1 MGRNTQTSAKMTL
14 AAGGVMTDRG
24 GIGEPKEDPFA
35 HYVRQ
40 GSPSQRA
47 LTAAWQAGIG
57 LQAVDGLAPSP
68 YLITTARS
76 SIEGEITLDE
86 VQCLVNSYY
95 QQNPQRGVNRV
106 EEADKVATRVAQVL
120 SEDGFVFSAAQYLAI
135 HRRLF
140 AGIYPQA
147 GKVRTYNIS
156 KQEWVLDADTV
167 TYGNAADLM
176 VTLEYDLALE
186 RAFSYRGLSTAEI
199 IGHLASFVARL
210 WQIHLFDEGNTRTT
224 AVFFIKYL
232 RTLGFTVDNT
242 AFSKHAWYFRNALV
256 RANYENLTAGIHE
269 TNEYLVKFLQNLLLG
284 EENELKN
291 RYLHISGLVSTAEN
305 QAFESDRQ
313 EVSPETQDI
322 TSADD
327 GTLSKKQ
334 DIGAKNQDIRL
345 ENQGIAWKGL
355 SPVSARHAQKLYD
368 FFGNE
373 GVFSRSQ
380 VTEILGITPSP
391 ASELLRKLLAA
402 SLISKVKGKGKGK
415 YRFTPLQPEGGA
427 N

>member
-1 MGRNTQTSAKMTL
+1 MTNI
-14 AAGGVMTDRG
+14 GGLGD
-24 GIGEPKEDPFA
+24 PKEDPFA
-35 HYVRQ
+35 QYVRQ

-47 LTAAWQAGIG
+47 LIAAWQAGIG
-57 LQAVDGLAPSP
+57 LQAVDGLEPSP

-86 VQCLVNSYY
+86 AQSLVNSYY
-95 QQNPQRGVNRV
+95 QQNPQRGLDRT

-156 KQEWVLDADTV
+156 KKEWVLDGDTV
-167 TYGNAADLM
+167 TYGSAADLM
-176 VTLEYDLALE
+176 ATLEYDLASE
-186 RAFSYRGLSTAEI
+186 REFSYRGLNATEI
-199 IGHLASFVARL
+199 IEHLASFVARL

-242 AFSKHAWYFRNALV
+242 LFSKHAWYFRNAMV
-256 RANYENLTAGIHE
+256 RANYENLTAGVHE
-269 TNEYLVKFLQNLLLG
+269 TNEYLVKFLRNLLLG

-291 RYLHISGLVSTAEN
+291 RYLHISGLVSEAKN
-305 QAFESDRQ
+305 QDIGYEGQ
-313 EVSPETQDI
+313 EDSPETQDI
-322 TSADD
+322 TSADKGD
-327 GTLSKKQ
+327 LPKNKDIGAENQ
-334 DIGAKNQDIRL
+334 DIGL
-345 ENQGIAWKGL
+345 ENQDIAWKGL
-355 SPVSARHAQKLYD
+355 SPVSARHTQKLYD

-380 VTEILGITPSP
+380 VTEILRITPSP

-402 SLISKVKGKGKGK
+402 SLITKVKGKGKGK
-415 YRFTPLQPEGGA
+415 YRFTPPRPEDGA

>member
-1 MGRNTQTSAKMTL
+1 MTNT
-14 AAGGVMTDRG
+14 AGL
-24 GIGEPKEDPFA
+24 GEPKEDPFA
-35 HYVRQ
+35 QYVRQ

-57 LQAVDGLAPSP
+57 LQAVDGLEPSP
-68 YLITTARS
+68 YLITTAKS

-86 VQCLVNSYY
+86 AQSLVNSYY
-95 QQNPQRGVNRV
+95 QQNPQRGLNRV

-140 AGIYPQA
+140 TGIYPQA

-156 KQEWVLDADTV
+156 KKEWVLDGDTV
-167 TYGNAADLM
+167 IYGNAADLM
-176 VTLEYDLALE
+176 ATLEYDLALE
-186 RAFSYRGLSTAEI
+186 RAFSYRELSTAEI
-199 IGHLASFVARL
+199 IEHLASFVARL

-242 AFSKHAWYFRNALV
+242 LFSSYSWYFRNAMV
-256 RANYENLTAGIHE
+256 RANYENLPAGVHE
-269 TNEYLVKFLQNLLLG
+269 TNEYLVKFLRNLLLG

-291 RYLHISGLVSTAEN
+291 RHLHISDLVSEAKN
-305 QAFESDRQ
+305 QAIGFDEQ
-313 EVSPETQDI
+313 EVSPETQVI
-322 TSADD
+322 TSADN
-327 GTLSKKQ
+327 GTVPKKQ
-334 DIGAKNQDIRL
+334 DIGVKNQD
-345 ENQGIAWKGL
+345 IAWKGL

-402 SLISKVKGKGKGK
+402 SLIIKVKGKGKGK
-415 YRFTPLQPEGGA
+415 YRFTSSQPEGGA

>member
-1 MGRNTQTSAKMTL
+1 MGWTEPVSDKMAL
-14 AAGGVMTDRG
+14 AAGGAMTDIG
-24 GIGEPKEDPFA
+24 GLEEPKEDPFA
-35 HYVRQ
+35 QYVRQ

-47 LTAAWQAGIG
+47 LIAAWQAGIG
-57 LQAVDGLAPSP
+57 LQAVDGLEPSP

-86 VQCLVNSYY
+86 AQSLVNSYY
-95 QQNPQRGVNRV
+95 QQNPQRGLDRT

-156 KQEWVLDADTV
+156 KKEWVLAGDTV

-176 VTLEYDLALE
+176 ETLEYDLAFE
-186 RAFSYRGLSTAEI
+186 RAFSYRELNATEI
-199 IGHLASFVARL
+199 IEHLASFVARL

-242 AFSKHAWYFRNALV
+242 LFSKHAWYFRNAMV

-269 TNEYLVKFLQNLLLG
+269 TNEYLVKFLRNLLLG

-291 RYLHISGLVSTAEN
+291 RYLHISGLVS
-305 QAFESDRQ
+305 QAKNPDIGSDGQ
-313 EVSPETQDI
+313 EVPPETQYI
-322 TSADD
+322 TSSDN
-327 GTLSKKQ
+327 GILSKKQ
-334 DIGAKNQDIRL
+334 DIGLEKQDIGVKNQDI
-345 ENQGIAWKGL
+345 EWAGL

-368 FFGNE
+368 FFGTE

-391 ASELLRKLLAA
+391 ASELLRKLLDA

-415 YRFTPLQPEGGA
+415 YRFTPPQPEGGA

>member
-1 MGRNTQTSAKMTL
+1 MGRTVPIPAKMTL
-14 AAGGVMTDRG
+14 TAGGAMTNTAG
-24 GIGEPKEDPFA
+24 LGEPKEDPFA
-35 HYVRQ
+35 QYVRQ

-57 LQAVDGLAPSP
+57 LQAVDGLEPSP
-68 YLITTARS
+68 YLITTAKS

-86 VQCLVNSYY
+86 AQSLVNSYY
-95 QQNPQRGVNRV
+95 QQNPQRGLNRV

-140 AGIYPQA
+140 TGIYPQA

-156 KQEWVLDADTV
+156 KKEWVLDGDTV
-167 TYGNAADLM
+167 IYGNAADLM
-176 VTLEYDLALE
+176 ATLEYDLALE
-186 RAFSYRGLSTAEI
+186 RAFSYRELSTAEI
-199 IGHLASFVARL
+199 IEHLASFVARL

-242 AFSKHAWYFRNALV
+242 LFSSYSWYFRNAMV
-256 RANYENLTAGIHE
+256 RANYENLPAGVHE
-269 TNEYLVKFLQNLLLG
+269 TNEYLVKFLRNLLLG

-291 RYLHISGLVSTAEN
+291 RHLHISDLVSEAKN
-305 QAFESDRQ
+305 QAIGFDEQ
-313 EVSPETQDI
+313 EVSPETQVI
-322 TSADD
+322 TSADN
-327 GTLSKKQ
+327 GTVPKKQ
-334 DIGAKNQDIRL
+334 DIGVKNQD
-345 ENQGIAWKGL
+345 IAWKGL

-402 SLISKVKGKGKGK
+402 SLIIKVKGKGKGK
-415 YRFTPLQPEGGA
+415 YRFTSSQPEGGA

>member
-1 MGRNTQTSAKMTL
+1 
-14 AAGGVMTDRG
+14 MTDIG
-24 GIGEPKEDPFA
+24 GLEEPKEDPFA
-35 HYVRQ
+35 QYVRQ

-47 LTAAWQAGIG
+47 LIAAWQAGIG
-57 LQAVDGLAPSP
+57 LQAVDGLEPSP

-86 VQCLVNSYY
+86 AQHLVNSYY
-95 QQNPQRGVNRV
+95 QQNPQRGLDRT
-106 EEADKVATRVAQVL
+106 EEADKVATRVAKVL

-156 KQEWVLDADTV
+156 KKEWVLDGDTV
-167 TYGNAADLM
+167 TYGSAADLM
-176 VTLEYDLALE
+176 ATLEYDLASE
-186 RAFSYRGLSTAEI
+186 REFSYRGLNATEI
-199 IGHLASFVARL
+199 IEHLASFVARL

-242 AFSKHAWYFRNALV
+242 LFSKHAWYFRNAMV
-256 RANYENLTAGIHE
+256 RANYENLTAGVHE
-269 TNEYLVKFLQNLLLG
+269 TNEYLVKFLRNLLLG

-305 QAFESDRQ
+305 QAFESAGQ
-313 EVSPETQDI
+313 EVFPETQDI
-322 TSADD
+322 ISSDN
-327 GTLSKKQ
+327 GTLPKKQ
-334 DIGAKNQDIRL
+334 DIGTENQDIGVKNQDI
-345 ENQGIAWKGL
+345 EWAGL
-355 SPVSARHAQKLYD
+355 SPVSARHTQKLYD
-368 FFGNE
+368 FFGTE

-391 ASELLRKLLAA
+391 VSELLRQLLAA

-415 YRFTPLQPEGGA
+415 YRFTPPRPEGGA

>member
-1 MGRNTQTSAKMTL
+1 
-14 AAGGVMTDRG
+14 MTDRG

-199 IGHLASFVARL
+199 IGHLVSFVARL

-269 TNEYLVKFLQNLLLG
+269 TNEYLVKFLRNLLLG
-284 EENELKN
+284 EE
-291 RYLHISGLVSTAEN
+291 IS
-305 QAFESDRQ
+305 
-313 EVSPETQDI
+313 
-322 TSADD
+322 
-327 GTLSKKQ
+327 
-334 DIGAKNQDIRL
+334 
-345 ENQGIAWKGL
+345 
-355 SPVSARHAQKLYD
+355 
-368 FFGNE
+368 
-373 GVFSRSQ
+373 
-380 VTEILGITPSP
+380 
-391 ASELLRKLLAA
+391 
-402 SLISKVKGKGKGK
+402 
-415 YRFTPLQPEGGA
+415 
-427 N
+427 

>member
-1 MGRNTQTSAKMTL
+1 MGRTVLIPAKMTL
-14 AAGGVMTDRG
+14 TAGGAMTNTAG
-24 GIGEPKEDPFA
+24 LGEPKEDPFA
-35 HYVRQ
+35 QYVRH

-47 LTAAWQAGIG
+47 LSAAWQAGIG
-57 LQAVDGLAPSP
+57 LQAVDGLEPSP

-76 SIEGEITLDE
+76 SIEGKITLDE
-86 VQCLVNSYY
+86 AQSLVNSYY

-147 GKVRTYNIS
+147 GKARTYNIS
-156 KQEWVLDADTV
+156 KKEWVLDGDTV
-167 TYGNAADLM
+167 IYGNAADLM
-176 VTLEYDLALE
+176 AILEYDLALE
-186 RAFSYRGLSTAEI
+186 RAFSYRELSTAEI
-199 IGHLASFVARL
+199 IEHLASFVARL

-242 AFSKHAWYFRNALV
+242 PFSKHAWYFRNAMV
-256 RANYENLTAGIHE
+256 RANYENLPAGIHE
-269 TNEYLVKFLQNLLLG
+269 TNEYLVKFLRNLLLG

-291 RYLHISGLVSTAEN
+291 RYLHISGLVSETKN
-305 QAFESDRQ
+305 QAIGFDEQ
-313 EVSPETQDI
+313 EVSPETQAI
-322 TSADD
+322 TSANN
-327 GTLSKKQ
+327 GTVPKKQ
-334 DIGAKNQDIRL
+334 DIEMETQD
-345 ENQGIAWKGL
+345 IAWKGL
-355 SPVSARHAQKLYD
+355 SPVSTRHAQKLYD

-402 SLISKVKGKGKGK
+402 SLITKVKGKGKGK
-415 YRFTPLQPEGGA
+415 YRFTRPQPEGGA

>member
-1 MGRNTQTSAKMTL
+1 MTAPISDKMAL

-24 GIGEPKEDPFA
+24 ELREPKEDPFA
-35 HYVRQ
+35 QYVRQ

-57 LQAVDGLAPSP
+57 LQAVDGLEPSP

-86 VQCLVNSYY
+86 AQNLVNSYY
-95 QQNPQRGVNRV
+95 QQNPQRAVNRV

-140 AGIYPQA
+140 AGIYPHA

-156 KQEWVLDADTV
+156 KKEWVLDADTV

-176 VTLEYDLALE
+176 ATLEYDLALE
-186 RAFSYRGLSTAEI
+186 RAFSYRGLSTTEI
-199 IGHLASFVARL
+199 IEHLASFVARL

-242 AFSKHAWYFRNALV
+242 PFSKHAWYFRNAMV

-269 TNEYLVKFLQNLLLG
+269 TNEYLVKFLRNLLLG
-284 EENELKN
+284 EENQLKN
-291 RYLHISGLVSTAEN
+291 RYLHISGLVSEAKN
-305 QAFESDRQ
+305 QDIGHEGQ
-313 EVSPETQDI
+313 EDFPETQDI
-322 TSADD
+322 TSADN
-327 GTLSKKQ
+327 GNLPKKQ
-334 DIGAKNQDIRL
+334 DIGLRKQD
-345 ENQGIAWKGL
+345 IAWKGL

-402 SLISKVKGKGKGK
+402 ALISKVKGKGKGK
-415 YRFTPLQPEGGA
+415 YRFTPPQPEGGA

>member
-1 MGRNTQTSAKMTL
+1 MGKTEPVSAKMAL
-14 AAGGVMTDRG
+14 SAGGVMTD
-24 GIGEPKEDPFA
+24 IGVLEEPKEDPFA
-35 HYVRQ
+35 QYVRQ

-47 LTAAWQAGIG
+47 LIAAWQAGIG
-57 LQAVDGLAPSP
+57 LQAVDGLEPSP

-86 VQCLVNSYY
+86 AQRLVNSYY
-95 QQNPQRGVNRV
+95 QQNSQRGLDRT

-120 SEDGFVFSAAQYLAI
+120 SEDGFVFSAGQYLAI

-156 KQEWVLDADTV
+156 KKEWVLGGDTV

-176 VTLEYDLALE
+176 ATLEYDLALE
-186 RAFSYRGLSTAEI
+186 RTFSYRGLNTTEI

-242 AFSKHAWYFRNALV
+242 LFSKHAWYFRNAMV

-269 TNEYLVKFLQNLLLG
+269 TNEYLVKFLRNLLLG

-291 RYLHISGLVSTAEN
+291 RHLHISGLVSTAEN
-305 QAFESDRQ
+305 QAFESDGQ
-313 EVSPETQDI
+313 EVFPETQDI
-322 TSADD
+322 ASSDN
-327 GTLSKKQ
+327 GTLPKKQ
-334 DIGAKNQDIRL
+334 DIEAEKQDIGVKNQDI
-345 ENQGIAWKGL
+345 NWAGL
-355 SPVSARHAQKLYD
+355 SPVSVRHAQKLYD
-368 FFGNE
+368 SFGDE

-415 YRFTPLQPEGGA
+415 YRFTPLQSEGGA

>member
-1 MGRNTQTSAKMTL
+1 MGRTAPVSAKMTL

-24 GIGEPKEDPFA
+24 GIGEPKEDLFA
-35 HYVRQ
+35 QYVRQ

-57 LQAVDGLAPSP
+57 LQAVDGLKPSP

-76 SIEGEITLDE
+76 SIEGVITLDE
-86 VQCLVNSYY
+86 AQCLVDSYY

-186 RAFSYRGLSTAEI
+186 RAFSYRGLSTAKI
-199 IGHLASFVARL
+199 IEHLASFVARL

-242 AFSKHAWYFRNALV
+242 PFSKHSWYFRNAMV

-269 TNEYLVKFLQNLLLG
+269 TNEYLVKFLRNLLLG
-284 EENELKN
+284 EENQLKN
-291 RYLHISGLVSTAEN
+291 RYLHISGLVSTADN

-322 TSADD
+322 TSAGN

-334 DIGAKNQDIRL
+334 DIGAKNQDI
-345 ENQGIAWKGL
+345 EWAGL
-355 SPVSARHAQKLYD
+355 SPISARHAQKLYD

-415 YRFTPLQPEGGA
+415 YRFTPPQPEGGA

>member
-1 MGRNTQTSAKMTL
+1 MTNTAEL
-14 AAGGVMTDRG
+14 
-24 GIGEPKEDPFA
+24 GEPTEDPFA
-35 HYVRQ
+35 QYVRQ

-57 LQAVDGLAPSP
+57 LQAVDGLTPSP

-76 SIEGEITLDE
+76 SIEGKITLDE
-86 VQCLVNSYY
+86 AQSLINSYY
-95 QQNPQRGVNRV
+95 QQNPQRGLNRV
-106 EEADKVATRVAQVL
+106 EEADKVATRIAQVL

-135 HRRLF
+135 HRRFF

-156 KQEWVLDADTV
+156 KKEWVLDGDTV
-167 TYGNAADLM
+167 IYGNAADLM
-176 VTLEYDLALE
+176 ATLEYDLALE
-186 RAFSYRGLSTAEI
+186 RAFSYRELSTAEI
-199 IGHLASFVARL
+199 IEHLASFVARL

-232 RTLGFTVDNT
+232 RTLGFTGANT
-242 AFSKHAWYFRNALV
+242 LFSSYSWYFRNALV
-256 RANYENLTAGIHE
+256 RANYENLPAGIHE
-269 TNEYLVKFLQNLLLG
+269 TNEYLEKFLRNLLLG

-291 RYLHISGLVSTAEN
+291 RYLHIRGLVSEAKN
-305 QAFESDRQ
+305 QNIGSGGQ
-313 EVSPETQDI
+313 EVSPETQGIASTDN
-322 TSADD
+322 
-327 GTLSKKQ
+327 GNPPKKQ
-334 DIGAKNQDIRL
+334 DIGLKKQD
-345 ENQGIAWKGL
+345 IAWKGL
-355 SPVSARHAQKLYD
+355 NPVSARHAQKLYD

-380 VTEILGITPSP
+380 VTEILRITPSP

-402 SLISKVKGKGKGK
+402 SLITKVKGSGKGK
-415 YRFTPLQPEGGA
+415 YRFTRRQPEGGA

>member
-1 MGRNTQTSAKMTL
+1 MGRTAPISAKMTL
-14 AAGGVMTDRG
+14 AAGGGMTDRSEL
-24 GIGEPKEDPFA
+24 GEPKEDPFA

-86 VQCLVNSYY
+86 AQHLVNSYY
-95 QQNPQRGVNRV
+95 QQNPQRGINRV

-156 KQEWVLDADTV
+156 KKEWVLDGDTV

-176 VTLEYDLALE
+176 VTLEYDLTLE
-186 RAFSYRGLSTAEI
+186 RAFSYRGLSTTEI
-199 IGHLASFVARL
+199 IEHLASFVARL
-210 WQIHLFDEGNTRTT
+210 WQIHPFDEGNTRTT

-242 AFSKHAWYFRNALV
+242 PFSKHAWYFRNAMV

-269 TNEYLVKFLQNLLLG
+269 TNEYLVKFLRNLLLG
-284 EENELKN
+284 EENQLKN

-305 QAFESDRQ
+305 QDIGYEGQ
-313 EVSPETQDI
+313 EDSPETQDI
-322 TSADD
+322 TSADN
-327 GTLSKKQ
+327 GNLPKKQ
-334 DIGAKNQDIRL
+334 DIGLRKQD
-345 ENQGIAWKGL
+345 IAWKGL

-380 VTEILGITPSP
+380 VTAILGITPSP
-391 ASELLRKLLAA
+391 ASELLRKLLGA

-415 YRFTPLQPEGGA
+415 YRFTPPQPEGGV

>member
-1 MGRNTQTSAKMTL
+1 MTNR
-14 AAGGVMTDRG
+14 AGL
-24 GIGEPKEDPFA
+24 GEPKEDPFA
-35 HYVRQ
+35 QYVRQ

-57 LQAVDGLAPSP
+57 LQAVDGLEPSP
-68 YLITTARS
+68 YLITTAKS

-86 VQCLVNSYY
+86 AQSLVNSYY
-95 QQNPQRGVNRV
+95 QQNPQRGLNRV

-156 KQEWVLDADTV
+156 KKEWVLDGDTV
-167 TYGNAADLM
+167 IYGNAADLM
-176 VTLEYDLALE
+176 ATLEYDLALE
-186 RAFSYRGLSTAEI
+186 RAFSYRELSAAEI
-199 IGHLASFVARL
+199 IEHLASFVARL

-242 AFSKHAWYFRNALV
+242 LFSSYSWYFRNAMV
-256 RANYENLTAGIHE
+256 RANYENLPAGVYE
-269 TNEYLVKFLQNLLLG
+269 TNEYLVKFLRNLLLG

-291 RYLHISGLVSTAEN
+291 RHLHISDLVSEAKN
-305 QAFESDRQ
+305 QAIGFDEQ
-313 EVSPETQDI
+313 EVPPETQVI
-322 TSADD
+322 TSAGN
-327 GTLSKKQ
+327 GTVPKKQ
-334 DIGAKNQDIRL
+334 DIGLETQD
-345 ENQGIAWKGL
+345 IAWKGL

-380 VTEILGITPSP
+380 VTEILRITPSP

-402 SLISKVKGKGKGK
+402 SLITKVKGKGKGK
-415 YRFTPLQPEGGA
+415 YRFTRPQPEGRA

>member
-1 MGRNTQTSAKMTL
+1 
-14 AAGGVMTDRG
+14 MTDIG
-24 GIGEPKEDPFA
+24 GLEEPKEDPFA
-35 HYVRQ
+35 QYVRQ

-47 LTAAWQAGIG
+47 LIAAWQAGIG
-57 LQAVDGLAPSP
+57 LQAVDGLEPSP

-86 VQCLVNSYY
+86 AQSLVNSYY
-95 QQNPQRGVNRV
+95 QQNPQRGLDRT

-147 GKVRTYNIS
+147 GKIRTYNIS
-156 KQEWVLDADTV
+156 KKEWVLGGDTV
-167 TYGNAADLM
+167 IYGNAADLM
-176 VTLEYDLALE
+176 ATLEYDLGLE
-186 RAFSYRGLSTAEI
+186 REFSYRGLNATEI
-199 IGHLASFVARL
+199 IEHLASFVARL

-242 AFSKHAWYFRNALV
+242 LFSKHAWYFRNAMV
-256 RANYENLTAGIHE
+256 RANYENLTAGVHE
-269 TNEYLVKFLQNLLLG
+269 TNEYLVKFLRNLLLG

-291 RYLHISGLVSTAEN
+291 RYLHISGLVSEAKN
-305 QAFESDRQ
+305 QAFESEGQ
-313 EVSPETQDI
+313 EVFPETQDI
-322 TSADD
+322 TSSDN
-327 GTLSKKQ
+327 GTLAKKQ
-334 DIGAKNQDIRL
+334 DIGAENQNIGVKNQDI
-345 ENQGIAWKGL
+345 EWAGL
-355 SPVSARHAQKLYD
+355 SPVSARHTQKLYD
-368 FFGNE
+368 FFGTE

-380 VTEILGITPSP
+380 VTEILRITPSP

-402 SLISKVKGKGKGK
+402 SLITKVKGKGKGK
-415 YRFTPLQPEGGA
+415 YRFTPPQPEDGA

>member
-1 MGRNTQTSAKMTL
+1 
-14 AAGGVMTDRG
+14 MTDIG
-24 GIGEPKEDPFA
+24 GLEEPKEDPFA
-35 HYVRQ
+35 QYVRQ

-47 LTAAWQAGIG
+47 LIAAWQAGIG
-57 LQAVDGLAPSP
+57 LQAVDGLEPSP

-86 VQCLVNSYY
+86 AQSLVNSYY
-95 QQNPQRGVNRV
+95 QQNPQRGLDRT

-140 AGIYPQA
+140 TGIYPQA

-156 KQEWVLDADTV
+156 KKEWVLSGDTV

-176 VTLEYDLALE
+176 ATLEYDLALE
-186 RAFSYRGLSTAEI
+186 HEFSYRGLNATEI
-199 IGHLASFVARL
+199 IEHLASFVARL

-242 AFSKHAWYFRNALV
+242 LFSKHAWYFRNAMV
-256 RANYENLTAGIHE
+256 RANYENLAAGIHE
-269 TNEYLVKFLQNLLLG
+269 TNEYLVKFLRNLLLG

-305 QAFESDRQ
+305 QAFESDGQ
-313 EVSPETQDI
+313 EGFPETQDI
-322 TSADD
+322 ISSDN
-327 GTLSKKQ
+327 GTLPEKQ
-334 DIGAKNQDIRL
+334 DIEVKKQDIRL
-345 ENQGIAWKGL
+345 ENQDIEWKGL

-368 FFGNE
+368 SFGDE

-402 SLISKVKGKGKGK
+402 SLIIKVKGKGKGK
-415 YRFTPLQPEGGA
+415 YRFS
-427 N
+427 

>member
-1 MGRNTQTSAKMTL
+1 MGWTEPVSDKMAL
-14 AAGGVMTDRG
+14 AAGGAMTD
-24 GIGEPKEDPFA
+24 IGEPGDPKEDPFA
-35 HYVRQ
+35 QYVRQ

-47 LTAAWQAGIG
+47 LVAAWQAGIG

-86 VQCLVNSYY
+86 AQSLVNSYY
-95 QQNPQRGVNRV
+95 QQNPQRGLDRT

-140 AGIYPQA
+140 AEIYPQA

-156 KQEWVLDADTV
+156 KKEWVLDGDTV
-167 TYGNAADLM
+167 IYGNATDLM
-176 VTLEYDLALE
+176 TTLEYDLALE
-186 RAFSYRGLSTAEI
+186 REFSYQELSVAEI
-199 IGHLASFVARL
+199 IEHLASFVARL
-210 WQIHLFDEGNTRTT
+210 WQIHVFDEGNTRTT

-242 AFSKHAWYFRNALV
+242 PFSKHAWYFRNAMV

-269 TNEYLVKFLQNLLLG
+269 TNEYLVKFLRNLLLG

-291 RYLHISGLVSTAEN
+291 RYLHISGLVSSAEN
-305 QAFESDRQ
+305 QAFESDGQ

-322 TSADD
+322 TSVGDR
-327 GTLSKKQ
+327 TFSKKQ
-334 DIGAKNQDIRL
+334 DIAAKNQDVEWR
-345 ENQGIAWKGL
+345 GL
-355 SPVSARHAQKLYD
+355 SPISARHAQKLYD

-380 VTEILGITPSP
+380 VTAILGITPSP

-415 YRFTPLQPEGGA
+415 YHFTPPQPEGGV

>member
-1 MGRNTQTSAKMTL
+1 
-14 AAGGVMTDRG
+14 MTDRSEL
-24 GIGEPKEDPFA
+24 GEPKEDPFA

-86 VQCLVNSYY
+86 AQHLVNSYY
-95 QQNPQRGVNRV
+95 QQNPQRGINRV

-156 KQEWVLDADTV
+156 KKEWVLDGDTV

-176 VTLEYDLALE
+176 VTLEYDLTLE
-186 RAFSYRGLSTAEI
+186 RAFSYRGLSTTEI
-199 IGHLASFVARL
+199 IEHLASFVARL
-210 WQIHLFDEGNTRTT
+210 WQIHPFDEGNTRTT

-242 AFSKHAWYFRNALV
+242 PFSKHAWYFRNAMV

-269 TNEYLVKFLQNLLLG
+269 TNEYLVKFLRNLLLG
-284 EENELKN
+284 EENQLKN

-305 QAFESDRQ
+305 QDIGYEGQ
-313 EVSPETQDI
+313 EDSPETQDI
-322 TSADD
+322 TSADN
-327 GTLSKKQ
+327 GNLPKKQ
-334 DIGAKNQDIRL
+334 DIGLRKQD
-345 ENQGIAWKGL
+345 IAWKGL

-380 VTEILGITPSP
+380 VTAILGITPSP
-391 ASELLRKLLAA
+391 ASELLRKLLGA

-415 YRFTPLQPEGGA
+415 YRFTPPQPEGGV

>member
-1 MGRNTQTSAKMTL
+1 MGKTEPVSVKMAL

-35 HYVRQ
+35 QYVRQ

-86 VQCLVNSYY
+86 AQCLVNSYY
-95 QQNPQRGVNRV
+95 QHNPQRGVNRV

-147 GKVRTYNIS
+147 GKVRSYNIS
-156 KQEWVLDADTV
+156 KQEWVLDGDTV

-186 RAFSYRGLSTAEI
+186 RAFSYRGLNTAEI
-199 IGHLASFVARL
+199 IEHLASFVARL
-210 WQIHLFDEGNTRTT
+210 WQIHVFDEGNTRTT

-242 AFSKHAWYFRNALV
+242 LFSKHSWYFRNALV

-269 TNEYLVKFLQNLLLG
+269 TNEYLVKFLRNLLLG

-291 RYLHISGLVSTAEN
+291 RYLHISGLVSTADN

-313 EVSPETQDI
+313 EVAPETQDI

-334 DIGAKNQDIRL
+334 DIGAKNQDI
-345 ENQGIAWKGL
+345 EWAGL
-355 SPVSARHAQKLYD
+355 SPISARHAQKLYA
-368 FFGNE
+368 FFGSE

-415 YRFTPLQPEGGA
+415 YRFTPPQPEGGA

>member
-1 MGRNTQTSAKMTL
+1 MAL
-14 AAGGVMTDRG
+14 AAGGAMTDIG
-24 GIGEPKEDPFA
+24 GLGDPKEDPFA
-35 HYVRQ
+35 QYVRQ

-86 VQCLVNSYY
+86 AQRLLNSYY
-95 QQNPQRGVNRV
+95 QQNPQRGLNRV

-140 AGIYPQA
+140 AEIYPQA

-156 KQEWVLDADTV
+156 KKEWVLNGDTV

-176 VTLEYDLALE
+176 ATLEYDLALE
-186 RAFSYRGLSTAEI
+186 RTFSYRGLGGAEI
-199 IGHLASFVARL
+199 IEHLASFVARL
-210 WQIHLFDEGNTRTT
+210 WQIHVFDEGNTRTT

-232 RTLGFTVDNT
+232 RNLGFTVDNT
-242 AFSKHAWYFRNALV
+242 PFSKHAWYFRNAMV

-269 TNEYLVKFLQNLLLG
+269 TNEYLVKFLRNLLLG

-291 RYLHISGLVSTAEN
+291 RYLHISGLATEAKNRDIGYEG
-305 QAFESDRQ
+305 Q

-322 TSADD
+322 ISSDN
-327 GTLSKKQ
+327 GTLLKNQDIGIKKQ
-334 DIGAKNQDIRL
+334 DIGLENQDI
-345 ENQGIAWKGL
+345 EWEGL

-368 FFGNE
+368 SFGNE

-402 SLISKVKGKGKGK
+402 SLITKVKGKGKGK
-415 YRFTPLQPEGGA
+415 YRFTPPQPESGV

>member
-1 MGRNTQTSAKMTL
+1 
-14 AAGGVMTDRG
+14 MTDSG
-24 GIGEPKEDPFA
+24 ELGEPKEDPFA
-35 HYVRQ
+35 QYVRQ
-40 GSPSQRA
+40 GSPSQRS

-68 YLITTARS
+68 YLITTAKS

-86 VQCLVNSYY
+86 AQHLVNSYY

-140 AGIYPQA
+140 AGIYAQA

-156 KQEWVLDADTV
+156 KKEWVLDGDTV

-176 VTLEYDLALE
+176 ATLEYDLALE
-186 RAFSYRGLSTAEI
+186 RAFSYRGLSTTGI
-199 IGHLASFVARL
+199 IEHLASFVARL
-210 WQIHLFDEGNTRTT
+210 WQIHPFDEGNTRTT

-242 AFSKHAWYFRNALV
+242 PFSKDAWYFRNAMV

-269 TNEYLVKFLQNLLLG
+269 TNEYLVKFLRNLLLG
-284 EENELKN
+284 EENQLKN
-291 RYLHISGLVSTAEN
+291 RYLHVSGLVSTAEN
-305 QAFESDRQ
+305 QAFESNGQ
-313 EVSPETQDI
+313 EVSLETQDI
-322 TSADD
+322 TSAGD

-334 DIGAKNQDIRL
+334 DIGAKNQDI
-345 ENQGIAWKGL
+345 EWAGL
-355 SPVSARHAQKLYD
+355 SQISARHAQKLYD
-368 FFGNE
+368 SFGNE

-391 ASELLRKLLAA
+391 ASELLRKLLGA
-402 SLISKVKGKGKGK
+402 SLITKVKGKGKGK
-415 YRFTPLQPEGGA
+415 YRFTPPQPESGV

>member
-1 MGRNTQTSAKMTL
+1 
-14 AAGGVMTDRG
+14 MTDIG
-24 GIGEPKEDPFA
+24 GLEDPKEDPFA
-35 HYVRQ
+35 QYVRH

-47 LTAAWQAGIG
+47 LIAAWQAGIG
-57 LQAVDGLAPSP
+57 LQAVDSLETSP
-68 YLITTARS
+68 YLMTTARS

-86 VQCLVNSYY
+86 AQRLVNSYY
-95 QQNPQRGVNRV
+95 QQNPQLGLNRT

-156 KQEWVLDADTV
+156 KKEWVLGGDTV

-176 VTLEYDLALE
+176 ATLEYDLALE
-186 RAFSYRGLSTAEI
+186 RAFSYRELNATEI
-199 IGHLASFVARL
+199 IEHLASFVARL
-210 WQIHLFDEGNTRTT
+210 WQIHVFDEGNTRTT

-232 RTLGFTVDNT
+232 RTLGFAVDNT
-242 AFSKHAWYFRNALV
+242 LFSKHAWYFRNAMV

-284 EENELKN
+284 QENELKN
-291 RYLHISGLVSTAEN
+291 RYLHISGLASEAKN
-305 QAFESDRQ
+305 QDTRSDGQ
-313 EVSPETQDI
+313 EISPETQDI
-322 TSADD
+322 ISSDN
-327 GTLSKKQ
+327 GTLPTKQ
-334 DIGAKNQDIRL
+334 DIGAKKQDIGLENQDI
-345 ENQGIAWKGL
+345 EWEGL

-373 GVFSRSQ
+373 VVFSRSQ

-391 ASELLRKLLAA
+391 ASELLRKLLEA

-415 YRFTPLQPEGGA
+415 YRFSRDIGDQPASSGC
-427 N
+427 

>member
-1 MGRNTQTSAKMTL
+1 MGKTEPVSAKMALT
-14 AAGGVMTDRG
+14 AGGVMTDIG
-24 GIGEPKEDPFA
+24 GLEEPKEDPFA
-35 HYVRQ
+35 QYVRQ

-47 LTAAWQAGIG
+47 LIAAWQAGIG

-86 VQCLVNSYY
+86 AQHLVNSYY
-95 QQNPQRGVNRV
+95 QQNPQRGLDRT
-106 EEADKVATRVAQVL
+106 EEADKVATRVAKVL
-120 SEDGFVFSAAQYLAI
+120 SEDGFVFSATQYLAI

-156 KQEWVLDADTV
+156 KKEWVLDGDTV
-167 TYGNAADLM
+167 TYGSAADLM
-176 VTLEYDLALE
+176 ATLEYDLASE
-186 RAFSYRGLSTAEI
+186 REFSYRGLNATEI
-199 IGHLASFVARL
+199 IEHLASFVARL

-242 AFSKHAWYFRNALV
+242 LFSKHAWYFRNAMV
-256 RANYENLTAGIHE
+256 RANYENLTAGVHE
-269 TNEYLVKFLQNLLLG
+269 TNEHLVKFLRNLLLG

-291 RYLHISGLVSTAEN
+291 RYLHISGLVSEAKN
-305 QAFESDRQ
+305 QDIGYEGQ
-313 EVSPETQDI
+313 EDSPETQDI
-322 TSADD
+322 TSADKGD
-327 GTLSKKQ
+327 LPKNKDIGAENQ
-334 DIGAKNQDIRL
+334 DIGL
-345 ENQGIAWKGL
+345 ENQDIAWKGL
-355 SPVSARHAQKLYD
+355 SPVSARHTQKLYD

-380 VTEILGITPSP
+380 VTEILRITPSP

-402 SLISKVKGKGKGK
+402 SLITKVKGKGKGK
-415 YRFTPLQPEGGA
+415 YRFTPPRPEDGA

>member
-1 MGRNTQTSAKMTL
+1 MTNI
-14 AAGGVMTDRG
+14 GGLGD
-24 GIGEPKEDPFA
+24 PKEDPFA
-35 HYVRQ
+35 QYVRQ

-68 YLITTARS
+68 YLITTARN
-76 SIEGEITLDE
+76 SIEGKISLDE
-86 VQCLVNSYY
+86 AQSLVTSYY
-95 QQNPQRGVNRV
+95 QQNPQRGLDRT

-156 KQEWVLDADTV
+156 KKEWVLDGDTV

-176 VTLEYDLALE
+176 ATLEYDLALE
-186 RAFSYRGLSTAEI
+186 RAFSYRELSVAEI
-199 IGHLASFVARL
+199 IEHLASFVARL

-242 AFSKHAWYFRNALV
+242 LFSKHAWYFRNATV
-256 RANYENLTAGIHE
+256 RANYENLTAGVHE

-305 QAFESDRQ
+305 QAFESAGQ
-313 EVSPETQDI
+313 EVFPETQDI
-322 TSADD
+322 ISSDN
-327 GTLSKKQ
+327 GTLLKKQ
-334 DIGAKNQDIRL
+334 DIGAENQDIGVKNQDI
-345 ENQGIAWKGL
+345 EWAGL
-355 SPVSARHAQKLYD
+355 SPVSVRHAQKLYD
-368 FFGNE
+368 SFGD
-373 GVFSRSQ
+373 GGIFSRSQ
-380 VTEILGITPSP
+380 VTAILRITPSP

-402 SLISKVKGKGKGK
+402 SLITKVKGKGKGK
-415 YRFTPLQPEGGA
+415 YRFTRPQPEGGA

>member
-1 MGRNTQTSAKMTL
+1 MT
-14 AAGGVMTDRG
+14 ARG
-24 GIGEPKEDPFA
+24 ELGEPKEDPFA
-35 HYVRQ
+35 QYVRQ

-86 VQCLVNSYY
+86 AQDLVNSYY
-95 QQNPQRGVNRV
+95 QQNPQRGLNRM

-147 GKVRTYNIS
+147 GKARTYNIS
-156 KQEWVLDADTV
+156 KKEWVLDGDTV
-167 TYGNAADLM
+167 IYGNAADLM
-176 VTLEYDLALE
+176 VTLEYDLTLE
-186 RAFSYRGLSTAEI
+186 RAFSYRGLSTTGI
-199 IGHLASFVARL
+199 IEHLASFVARL

-242 AFSKHAWYFRNALV
+242 LFSSYSWYFRNALV
-256 RANYENLTAGIHE
+256 RANYENLPAGIHE
-269 TNEYLVKFLQNLLLG
+269 TNEYLVKFLRNLLLG

-291 RYLHISGLVSTAEN
+291 RYLHISGLVSE
-305 QAFESDRQ
+305 
-313 EVSPETQDI
+313 
-322 TSADD
+322 
-327 GTLSKKQ
+327 
-334 DIGAKNQDIRL
+334 AKNQAIGFD
-345 ENQGIAWKGL
+345 
-355 SPVSARHAQKLYD
+355 
-368 FFGNE
+368 
-373 GVFSRSQ
+373 
-380 VTEILGITPSP
+380 
-391 ASELLRKLLAA
+391 
-402 SLISKVKGKGKGK
+402 
-415 YRFTPLQPEGGA
+415 
-427 N
+427 

>member
-1 MGRNTQTSAKMTL
+1 MTNT
-14 AAGGVMTDRG
+14 AGL
-24 GIGEPKEDPFA
+24 GEPKEDPFA
-35 HYVRQ
+35 QYVRQ

-57 LQAVDGLAPSP
+57 LQAVDGLEPSP
-68 YLITTARS
+68 YLITTAKS

-86 VQCLVNSYY
+86 AQSLVNSYY
-95 QQNPQRGVNRV
+95 QQNPQRGLNRV

-140 AGIYPQA
+140 TGIYPQA

-156 KQEWVLDADTV
+156 KKEWVLDGDTV
-167 TYGNAADLM
+167 IYGNAADLM
-176 VTLEYDLALE
+176 ATLEYDLALE
-186 RAFSYRGLSTAEI
+186 RAFSYRELSTAEI
-199 IGHLASFVARL
+199 IEHLASFVARL

-242 AFSKHAWYFRNALV
+242 LFSSYSWYFRNAMV
-256 RANYENLTAGIHE
+256 RANYENLPAGVHE
-269 TNEYLVKFLQNLLLG
+269 TNEYLVKFLRNLLLG

-291 RYLHISGLVSTAEN
+291 RYLHISGLVSEAKN
-305 QAFESDRQ
+305 QAIGFDEQ
-313 EVSPETQDI
+313 EVSPETQVI
-322 TSADD
+322 TSADN
-327 GTLSKKQ
+327 GTVPKKQ
-334 DIGAKNQDIRL
+334 DIGVKNQD
-345 ENQGIAWKGL
+345 IAWKGL

-402 SLISKVKGKGKGK
+402 SLIIKVKGKGKGK
-415 YRFTPLQPEGGA
+415 YRFTSSQPEGGA

>member
-1 MGRNTQTSAKMTL
+1 MTNI
-14 AAGGVMTDRG
+14 AGL
-24 GIGEPKEDPFA
+24 GEPKEDPFA
-35 HYVRQ
+35 QYVRQ

-86 VQCLVNSYY
+86 AQCLINSYY
-95 QQNPQRGVNRV
+95 QQNPQRGLNRT

-120 SEDGFVFSAAQYLAI
+120 SEDGFVFSAGQYLAI

-140 AGIYPQA
+140 SGIYPQA

-156 KQEWVLDADTV
+156 KKEWVLDGDSV
-167 TYGNAADLM
+167 IYGNAADLM
-176 VTLEYDLALE
+176 ATLEYDLALE
-186 RAFSYRGLSTAEI
+186 RAFSYRELSTAEI
-199 IGHLASFVARL
+199 IEHLASFVARL

-242 AFSKHAWYFRNALV
+242 PFSKYAWYFRNALV

-269 TNEYLVKFLQNLLLG
+269 TTEYLVKFLRNLLLG

-291 RYLHISGLVSTAEN
+291 RYLHISGLVSEAKN
-305 QAFESDRQ
+305 QAIDSERQ
-313 EVSPETQDI
+313 EISPKTQDI
-322 TSADD
+322 TSVGN
-327 GTLSKKQ
+327 GTVPKKQ
-334 DIGAKNQDIRL
+334 DIGLETQDS
-345 ENQGIAWKGL
+345 AWKGL

-391 ASELLRKLLAA
+391 ASELLRKLLDA
-402 SLISKVKGKGKGK
+402 SLITKVKGKGKGK
-415 YRFTPLQPEGGA
+415 YRFS
-427 N
+427 